1 MARASPNTSDEIK
14 HVKSFT
20 KELTQLLAG
29 HQMPLSLI
37 VQSMRAVATARS
49 RYSVALTLWTE
60 PELEELYKI
69 WMQIQKAA
77 WKLHHSFPSAQ
88 F

>member
-29 HQMPLSLI
+29 LQMPLSLMI
-37 VQSMRAVATARS
+37 LSMRAEEATRF
-49 RYSVALTLWTE
+49 RYSAALTPWTDAD
-60 PELEELYKI
+60 LEELFKI
-69 WMQIQKAA
+69 WM
-77 WKLHHSFPSAQ
+77 
-88 F
+88 